1 MGRAKSPP
9 PRRWWERPKAVAAGF
24 QPADYWSES
33 NMKPV
38 DDSGDLPSRK
48 RYGKARENG
57 LRGSE
62 FHSLTVRVAV
72 LVHRF

>member
-1 MGRAKSPP
+1 MRREDVSAGGGSACGGKREMGMVTC
-9 PRRWWERPKAVAAGF
+9 E
-24 QPADYWSES
+24 E
-33 NMKPV
+33 NMKSV

-48 RYGKARENG
+48 RYGKACENG

-62 FHSLTVRVAV
+62 FHSLTVLVAV